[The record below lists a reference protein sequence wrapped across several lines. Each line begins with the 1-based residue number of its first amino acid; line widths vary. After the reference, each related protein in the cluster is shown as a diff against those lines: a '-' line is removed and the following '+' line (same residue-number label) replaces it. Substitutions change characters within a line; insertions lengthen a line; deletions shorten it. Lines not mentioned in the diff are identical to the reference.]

1 MANDIET
8 RLAELGFTLPTP
20 PPPVAAYVPF
30 VQVGNIVHVSGQ
42 LPIAPNQLMRGKLG
56 DGRDID
62 SGAAAAR
69 LCAVNLLAQVR
80 AACDGDLD
88 RLERVVKLTGFVNCT
103 PDFTDHP
110 KVING
115 ASELLAKVIGDAG
128 QHARSAVGVS
138 SLPFGALVEVE
149 GIFAVN

>member
-1 MANDIET
+1 MANDIES
-8 RLAELGFTLPTP
+8 RLAGLGITLPTP

-30 VQVGNIVHVSGQ
+30 VQVGNMVHVSGQ
-42 LPIAPNQLMRGKLG
+42 LPIAPNLLMKGKLG
-56 DGRDID
+56 DGNDVE
-62 SGAAAAR
+62 SGAAAAE

-80 AACDGDLD
+80 AACEGDLD

-115 ASELLAKVIGDAG
+115 ASELLSKVIGDAG
-128 QHARSAVGVS
+128 RHARSAVGVS

>member
-8 RLAELGFTLPTP
+8 KLAEMGITLPTP

-30 VQVGNIVHVSGQ
+30 VRIGNLVHVSGQ
-42 LPIAPNQLMRGKLG
+42 LPIAPNVLMKGKLG
-56 DGRDID
+56 DDKGVED
-62 SGAAAAR
+62 GAAAAE

-80 AACDGDLD
+80 AACEGDLD

-115 ASELLAKVIGDAG
+115 ASELLAQVMGDAG